1 MGQILF
7 YRSTKYKIKSS
18 TTRDN
23 SAGVSGHFGLIVAA
37 VAWQVAASG
46 KERKELNNSIL
57 QSHKDVPGV
66 DATVS
71 SATVERGAPWSV
83 VPEPLISDP

>member
-1 MGQILF
+1 M
-7 YRSTKYKIKSS
+7 
-18 TTRDN
+18 N
-23 SAGVSGHFGLIVAA
+23 SVGVSDNFGLIVAA
-37 VAWQVAASG
+37 AAWEVAASG
-46 KERKELNNSIL
+46 KERKELSNNL
-57 QSHKDVPGV
+57 LCGN